1 MPNFSSSF
9 KVVGTHEKNGFELNQ
24 DIEVAAVFV
33 WLVSE
38 KLPFAQ
44 QIQRLTL
51 PSPFSTSH
59 SSRAQ
64 KLPAIFIILNGRTT
78 RTTQWAEKKVKKKC
92 EKNVKKC
99 GKMCGA
105 VKWRAFNARFVA
117 VVVVVAISKADLHYN
132 LLQCLHTLCPCV
144 FPPLSH
150 FPRRTFL
157 LWLISMPGRW

>member
-1 MPNFSSSF
+1 
-9 KVVGTHEKNGFELNQ
+9 
-24 DIEVAAVFV
+24 
-33 WLVSE
+33 
-38 KLPFAQ
+38 
-44 QIQRLTL
+44 
-51 PSPFSTSH
+51 
-59 SSRAQ
+59 
-64 KLPAIFIILNGRTT
+64 
-78 RTTQWAEKKVKKKC
+78 VKKKSEKNVKKC
-92 EKNVKKC
+92 GKMCGAVKWRAFNARFVAVVVESEKNVKKC

-157 LWLISMPGRW
+157 LWLISMPGR